1 MILADLPLG
10 DSVLIDANTWV
21 YHFAPHPKF
30 GVTCTDLIRKIEL
43 QTITGFTSTHIV
55 TEMAHRLMLM
65 EASDLEGWPLAGTL
79 KRLQKDSRVVQK
91 LIKFR
96 TAIEEL
102 LKTGVKVL
110 TVRDDHILAAATIS
124 QQTGLLSN
132 DALIVALMQA
142 NGITKLAS
150 HDTDF
155 DRVPGITRYGPA

>member
-30 GVTCTDLIRKIEL
+30 AVTCTDLIRKVEL

-55 TEMAHRLMLM
+55 TEVAHRLMLM

-79 KRLQKDSRVVQK
+79 KRLQKNPRVVQK

-102 LKTGVKVL
+102 LKTG
-110 TVRDDHILAAATIS
+110 
-124 QQTGLLSN
+124 
-132 DALIVALMQA
+132 
-142 NGITKLAS
+142 
-150 HDTDF
+150 
-155 DRVPGITRYGPA
+155 